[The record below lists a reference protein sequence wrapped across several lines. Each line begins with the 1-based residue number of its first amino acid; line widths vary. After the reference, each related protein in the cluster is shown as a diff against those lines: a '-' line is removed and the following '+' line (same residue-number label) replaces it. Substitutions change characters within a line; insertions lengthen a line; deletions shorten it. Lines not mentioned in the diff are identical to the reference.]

1 MVFFKDQSV
10 WKKKYGAVLTVLS
23 VFAATMLVVSGC
35 GEEKIIIR
43 YLKPPSPVELIS
55 PPVDTFITTAN
66 PTFIWHPVSEA
77 IRYQIQVATSS
88 NFINTTINTNTA
100 ETTYTTI
107 SQISNNTYFWR
118 VRAQNE
124 DTLWGDWS
132 DADIW
137 TFYKSDYVNY
147 INPLSSINTYG
158 NAQDVFVRG
167 DTAYVADGQADLTT
181 VNVVDKSYPL
191 IIWNWDTIDD
201 DFANSVYVAE
211 ADTFPYA
218 FVADMDGHI
227 QAINTADTTFLYNN
241 SFGSQNLEDID
252 AAVIT
257 DTLYIFAV
265 RSRSGFN
272 LSGMSIFQIV
282 FDPYPRESGTY
293 VVNPIDMPANS
304 RGVRYGGD
312 YAYVACDEVGLRVI
326 DISDIYN
333 PFEIAGLPLGGAA
346 LAVDVKD
353 NYVYVAADRNG
364 LYVVD
369 VTTPA
374 SPAVAAQVNTSGRTR
389 DVHVTGSYAFIADG
403 SGGLKVID
411 IAVPDSAHFVAAY
424 DTPYANGVWA
434 DENYVY
440 LCDRDD
446 GLIIMENLVSR

>member
-1 MVFFKDQSV
+1 MVFFKDRSV
-10 WKKKYGAVLTVLS
+10 WKWKYLAAVALMFMMATVII
-23 VFAATMLVVSGC
+23 AVSGC
-35 GEEKIIIR
+35 GEEKVIIR
-43 YLKPPSPVELIS
+43 YLRPPDPVELIS
-55 PPVDTFITTAN
+55 PPADTFITTSN
-66 PTFIWHPVSEA
+66 PTFIWHRVSDA
-77 IRYQIQVATSS
+77 DRYQIQVSPSTS
-88 NFINTTINTNTA
+88 FINTTINTTTA

-118 VRAQNE
+118 VRARNE

-132 DADIW
+132 DADVW
-137 TFYKSDYVNY
+137 NFYKSDYVNY
-147 INPLSSINTYG
+147 VNFVSSIDTYG
-158 NAQDVFVRG
+158 NAQDVYVRG

-181 VNVVDKSYPL
+181 INVIDKNNPFIL
-191 IIWNWDTIDD
+191 RNIDTIDD

-218 FVADMDGHI
+218 FVADMDGHV
-227 QAINTADTTFLYNN
+227 QALNTADTTFLYNN

-252 AAVIT
+252 AAVIA

-272 LSGMSIFQIV
+272 LSGMTIFQIV

-293 VVNPIDMPANS
+293 VINPIDMPANS
-304 RGVRYGGD
+304 RGVSYGGD
-312 YAYVACDEVGLRVI
+312 YGYVACDEVGLRVV

-333 PFEIAGLPLGGAA
+333 PFETGGLSLGGDA
-346 LAVDVKD
+346 LSIDVKD
-353 NYVYVAADRNG
+353 NYVYVAADRDG

-369 VTTPA
+369 VT
-374 SPAVAAQVNTSGRTR
+374 SPSSPVEAAQINTSGRTK
-389 DVHVTGSYAFIADG
+389 DVHVVGDYAFIADG

-411 IAVPDSAHFVAAY
+411 IVVPDSAHFVAAY

-434 DENYVY
+434 DESYIY

-446 GLIIMENLVSR
+446 GLIILENLVSR